1 MTVPEKVKLN
11 VKVHEALMVV
21 REEVL
26 VNAKEMSGENKYQG
40 FKYYTLQDF
49 MPALIKS
56 LRKNGLSYVENFSPT
71 EASLTVIDK
80 QSGSYVTTTCPI
92 DYSHLKGAS
101 PMQSIGASMT
111 YARRYMWVS
120 LLGLVEFDAEDGGD
134 IELNELDQNKSAVEP
149 QAKTQKPN
157 NDIMQKLQAIQK
169 QNLEKRGNADDS

>member
-1 MTVPEKVKLN
+1 MSIPEKVKLN

-134 IELNELDQNKSAVEP
+134 IELNELDQDKSAIEDKANAPETVEEKIKRITAENL
-149 QAKTQKPN
+149 AKRESS
-157 NDIMQKLQAIQK
+157 ND
-169 QNLEKRGNADDS
+169 S

>member
-1 MTVPEKVKLN
+1 MSIPEKVKLN
-11 VKVHEALMVV
+11 VKVHESLMVV

-26 VNAKEMSGENKYQG
+26 INAKEMSGENKYQG

-134 IELNELDQNKSAVEP
+134 IELNELDQDKSAIEEKANAPETVEEKIKRITAENL
-149 QAKTQKPN
+149 AKRESS
-157 NDIMQKLQAIQK
+157 ND
-169 QNLEKRGNADDS
+169 S